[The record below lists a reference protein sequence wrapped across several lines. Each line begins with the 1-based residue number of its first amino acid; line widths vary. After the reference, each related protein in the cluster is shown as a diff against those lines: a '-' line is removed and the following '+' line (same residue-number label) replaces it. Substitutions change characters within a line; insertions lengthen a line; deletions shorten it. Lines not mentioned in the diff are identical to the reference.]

1 MAHPDNVFLRNLLI
15 ESRKRVV
22 GSLMS
27 YMEQNIYGSL
37 TKPEQ
42 EELRTKVLNAV
53 GAYHDTCLDMMKA
66 SVNDGSVSNEL
77 LLEAIYD
84 LHDEVKSL

>member
-1 MAHPDNVFLRNLLI
+1 MADNLFLKNMLT

-27 YMEQNIYGSL
+27 YMEQNVYPNL
-37 TKPEQ
+37 TPQEQ
-42 EELRTKVLNAV
+42 TELRAKVLTSV
-53 GAYHDTCLDMMKA
+53 GAYHDCCLDMLKA
-66 SVNDGSVSNEL
+66 SVNDGSISNEY

-84 LHDEVKSL
+84 LHDEIKNL